1 MHRYLYIL
9 EILQPIFDLNSEK
22 KVKAKILV
30 VEDEAL
36 VAKDLGM
43 VVTDLGYDVVGYAAS
58 ADGAVK
64 KAVALEPDLIL
75 MDIVQKGQK
84 ML

>member
-1 MHRYLYIL
+1 M
-9 EILQPIFDLNSEK
+9 
-22 KVKAKILV
+22 VKAKILI

-36 VAKDLGM
+36 VAESLEIAI
-43 VVTDLGYDVVGYAAS
+43 TDLGYEVVGHAAS
-58 ADGAVK
+58 AEGAVK

-75 MDIVQKGQK
+75 MDIVLKGQK

>member
-1 MHRYLYIL
+1 M
-9 EILQPIFDLNSEK
+9 P
-22 KVKAKILV
+22 
-30 VEDEAL
+30 
-36 VAKDLGM
+36 
-43 VVTDLGYDVVGYAAS
+43 TDIGYDVVGYAAS

>member
-1 MHRYLYIL
+1 M
-9 EILQPIFDLNSEK
+9 
-22 KVKAKILV
+22 VKAKILA

-36 VAKDLGM
+36 VAESLEIAI
-43 VVTDLGYDVVGYAAS
+43 TDLDYEVVGHAAS
-58 ADGAVK
+58 EDEAVK

-75 MDIVQKGQK
+75 MHIVLKGQK